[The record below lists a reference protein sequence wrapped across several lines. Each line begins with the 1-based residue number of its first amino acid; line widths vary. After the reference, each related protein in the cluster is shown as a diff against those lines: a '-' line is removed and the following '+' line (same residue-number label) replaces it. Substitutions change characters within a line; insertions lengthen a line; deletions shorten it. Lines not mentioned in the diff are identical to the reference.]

1 MPQTKE
7 VQEFLKVIGPFY
19 EIVED
24 EEEEE
29 EEEEEEGRKE
39 EEEIANQSDL
49 AGMFGYVNVAY
60 IAIDS

>member
-29 EEEEEEGRKE
+29 EEEEEERKEEEGRKE

-49 AGMFGYVNVAY
+49 AGTLGY
-60 IAIDS
+60 D

>member
-24 EEEEE
+24 EE

-49 AGMFGYVNVAY
+49 AGMFGYVNVA
-60 IAIDS
+60 

>member
-7 VQEFLKVIGPFY
+7 VQDFLKVIGPFY

-29 EEEEEEGRKE
+29 KEEEGRKGE
-39 EEEIANQSDL
+39 EERAKQTEL
-49 AGMFGYVNVAY
+49 TGMSIFDY
-60 IAIDS
+60 DSTK

>member
-29 EEEEEEGRKE
+29 EEEGRKE

-49 AGMFGYVNVAY
+49 AGMFGYDSSECG